1 MILGVVFDLDGTLID
16 SRADIVDA
24 VTFTLRELGGPP
36 RTPDE
41 IASYVGD
48 GARLLLARAFGLT
61 MADRRLDEALETFLA
76 YYGRHGADK
85 TTLMPGTRETLESL
99 SALPLS
105 ICTNKPRV
113 ATELVV
119 ARLGLQES
127 FRFIVAGGDLPE
139 RKPHPMPLHHIAS
152 ELGVT
157 ANALLMVGDG
167 PQDVECGK
175 AAGARTVG
183 VLGGFSDEATL
194 RAASPDAI
202 VGSLS
207 EVSALVSRWSDP
219 ERHGTDVTP
228 PGRGMPR

>member
-24 VTFTLRELGGPP
+24 VTFTLRELGGRQ

-48 GARLLLARAFGLT
+48 GARMLLARALDLP
-61 MADRRLDEALETFLA
+61 MDHARLDEALETFLE

-85 TTLMPGTRETLESL
+85 TTLMPGTREALESL
-99 SALPLS
+99 SSLPLA

-113 ATELVV
+113 TTELVV
-119 ARLGLQES
+119 DRLGLRES

-139 RKPHPMPLHHIAS
+139 RKPHPMPLRHIAS
-152 ELGVT
+152 ELGVA

-175 AAGARTVG
+175 AAGARVVG

-194 RAASPDAI
+194 RTARPDAL
-202 VGSLS
+202 VRNLS
-207 EVSALVSRWSDP
+207 ELSVLVSRWSNP
-219 ERHGTDVTP
+219 
-228 PGRGMPR
+228 